1 MKKKGSSMS
10 AYIFYAMLAGFAW
23 GLGGFFE
30 KAGLQAL
37 KLPPIAGIT
46 LRTVIA
52 MVILG
57 TISIPTWKEV
67 AGLSNPKA
75 WLMIAVGGGVIAGSL
90 GMWSFYSSLSM
101 TENLG
106 VTLAIAFA
114 FSPLT
119 GTVVGL
125 INGSQEINLKVGL
138 GLAAIITGIVLLQ
151 TSQLRSPP

>member
-1 MKKKGSSMS
+1 MS
-10 AYIFYAMLAGFAW
+10 AYILYAMLAGFAW

-52 MVILG
+52 LVILG
-57 TISIPTWKEV
+57 AISIPTWKEV
-67 AGLSNPKA
+67 GELSNPRA
-75 WLMIAVGGGVIAGSL
+75 WLMIAIGGGVIAGSL

-119 GTVVGL
+119 GTLVGL
-125 INGSQEINLKVGL
+125 IDGSQRIDLKVGL
-138 GLAAIITGIVLLQ
+138 GLAAIIVGIVLVQ
-151 TSQLRSPP
+151 TGQHRSPH

>member
-1 MKKKGSSMS
+1 MS
-10 AYIFYAMLAGFAW
+10 AYILYAMLAGFAW

-46 LRTVIA
+46 LRTVTALI
-52 MVILG
+52 ILG
-57 TISIPTWKEV
+57 ALSIPTWKEIE
-67 AGLSNPKA
+67 GFSNPRA
-75 WLMIAVGGGVIAGSL
+75 WLMIVIGGGVIAGSL
-90 GMWSFYSSLSM
+90 GMWSFYSSLSL

-125 INGSQEINLKVGL
+125 VDGSQKIDLRIGL
-138 GLAAIITGIVLLQ
+138 GLAAIIIGIVFLQ
-151 TSQLRSPP
+151 TSQHRSPH

>member
-1 MKKKGSSMS
+1 MS
-10 AYIFYAMLAGFAW
+10 AYILYAMLAGFAW
-23 GLGGFFE
+23 GLGGFYE

-52 MVILG
+52 LIILG
-57 TISIPTWKEV
+57 TISIPAWKEV
-67 AGLSNPKA
+67 GELSNPRA
-75 WLMIAVGGGVIAGSL
+75 WLMIAIGGGVIAGSL

-119 GTVVGL
+119 GTLVGL
-125 INGSQEINLKVGL
+125 IDGSQRIDLKVGL
-138 GLAAIITGIVLLQ
+138 GLAAIIIGIVLVQ
-151 TSQLRSPP
+151 TGQHRSPH